1 MAKRTVKGGRTDRKT
16 RRESISGMDRKIP
29 RETERGDA
37 RARDRAL
44 VAARCAVDNQAQDIL
59 LLDVR
64 ALTDLFDYF
73 VVATGRSGRQLRA
86 IADEIEEVL
95 LRDFQEKRRSV
106 SGYSDSRWIVLDYGD
121 IMVNLFDP
129 QSRSFYRLEDLWADA
144 QRVPLS

>member
-1 MAKRTVKGGRTDRKT
+1 
-16 RRESISGMDRKIP
+16 MDRKIP

-129 QSRSFYRLEDLWADA
+129 QSRGFYRLEDLWADA